1 MTLRKKRFPLIQIAG
16 VVLFI
21 LSLSSTEVMAVE
33 RWLVSDTSQC
43 ADVDQTVN
51 PCYTNLADA
60 VTAANATGDTIKI
73 LASDTSYAADV
84 TLTKSITIY
93 GQETARTVLTGT
105 ITVSGV
111 TTPMNIRNILF
122 IDGSP
127 AILVQSNASIASSN
141 VTIENNVFNTPG
153 VAVQVNDTSS
163 PSIIDNTFYGNSASI
178 SSIPNTLNIV
188 NNIFSNNTLAISTNV
203 ALDSI
208 LNNLFWQNTDDGPA
222 IVFNSADVAWKGNV
236 NTLNPQFV
244 DVLQGDFHLLSTTT
258 TSTSSGNT
266 SSGANSINNASP
278 PDIGAYG
285 GGASDTIPFLVSS
298 LTGTSTSD
306 TTINLTWPLNNCYMI
321 QGYNVYFNVN
331 KAGPPYDNATTPT
344 DAGIPASFPYTLTV
358 SSSGTTTLAAPTN
371 LSSTPSSGALTI
383 SWAPVENA
391 TGYLVSYKLA
401 TASTYTQLPLR
412 YETSIT
418 ISGLTDPAPDGTKTW
433 YDITVQAYHQ
443 TQYHIAVKSYYDP
456 DLTSKEA
463 LVFSPEVIVSVGTS
477 TYGPVATITDFPEP
491 IIMTPNLPNKG
502 CFIATAAYGYYDAPQ
517 VQALRVFRDRYLE
530 TNSAGRAFVS
540 WYYEYGPIGAAALNA
555 HPWLKPVVRTALMPA
570 VDGAL
575 FLTKT
580 STVTQLT
587 VLFLFSLMIAA
598 LVIYKK
604 NVGRGGSR

>member
-1 MTLRKKRFPLIQIAG
+1 MTLRKKRFPHIPIAG

-21 LSLSSTEVMAVE
+21 VAISSTEVMAVE
-33 RWLVSDTSQC
+33 RWLVPNTSQC
-43 ADVDQTVN
+43 ATDQNVN
-51 PCYTNLADA
+51 PCHTTLADA

-111 TTPMNIRNILF
+111 TTPMNIRNITF

-127 AILVQSNASIASSN
+127 AILVQSNSSNIPSSN
-141 VTIENNVFNTPG
+141 VTIENNVFDTPG
-153 VAVQVNDTSS
+153 VAVQVTDTSS
-163 PSIIDNTFYGNSASI
+163 PSIIDNTFYGNSTSI

-188 NNIFSNNTLAISTNV
+188 NNIFSKNTLAITANV
-203 ALDSI
+203 ALNSI
-208 LNNLFWQNTDDGPA
+208 LNNLFWQNPDDGPA
-222 IVFNSADVAWKGNV
+222 IIFNSADIGWKGNV

-244 DVLQGDFHLLSTTT
+244 DVLQGDFHLFSTTT

-266 SSGANSINNASP
+266 SSGANSINSVSP

-285 GGASDTIPFLVSS
+285 GSSSDTIPFLVSS

-306 TTINLTWPLNNCYMI
+306 TTIDLTWPLNNCYMI
-321 QGYNVYFNVN
+321 QGYNVYFNLN
-331 KAGPPYDNATTPT
+331 KAGPPYDYATSPT

-358 SSSGTTTLAAPTN
+358 ASSGTSTLVAPTN
-371 LSSTPSSGALTI
+371 LSSSPTSSALTI
-383 SWAPVENA
+383 SWAPVVNA

-401 TASTYTQLPLR
+401 TAVTYTELPIV
-412 YETSIT
+412 YTTKTT
-418 ISGLTDPAPDGTKTW
+418 ISGLVNPAPDGTKTW
-433 YDITVQAYHQ
+433 YDITVQAYYQ
-443 TQYHIAVKSYYDP
+443 TQYHLAVKSYYEHNVS
-456 DLTSKEA
+456 SKEA

-517 VQALRVFRDRYLE
+517 VQALRDFRDRYLE

-540 WYYEYGPIGAAALNA
+540 WYYEYGPIGAAAMNE
-555 HPWLKPVVRTALMPA
+555 HPWLKPVVRTALLPA
-570 VDGAL
+570 VGGAH

-580 STVTQLT
+580 STVTQLM